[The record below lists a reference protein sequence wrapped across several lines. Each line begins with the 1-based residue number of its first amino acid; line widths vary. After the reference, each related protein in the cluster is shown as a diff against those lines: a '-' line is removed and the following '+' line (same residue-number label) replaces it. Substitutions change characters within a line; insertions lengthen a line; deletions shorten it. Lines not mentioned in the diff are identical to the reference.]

1 MEIKGIDVS
10 KWQGEIDWEKVAR
23 SGVKFAMIR
32 ATYGTSG
39 IDSYFYKNAREA
51 KEAGIDVGAYHYS
64 YAVSVEEAID
74 EARNFLDVIKK
85 RKITYPTV
93 LDLEDKRQI
102 GLSKEKLTK
111 ITLAFLETLKEAGYF
126 PMLYVSLYWWKTY
139 LENSRLK
146 EYNIWIA
153 EYSKKKPNLPRDIG
167 MWQHTNNG
175 IIDGITGRVDLD
187 IAYKD
192 YASII
197 QEGGW
202 NGLEKENMTVE
213 EAKKIVQEKCGF
225 DNNTMLFLS
234 MYRYGES
241 LLTRLAEQMI

>member
-1 MEIKGIDVS
+1 
-10 KWQGEIDWEKVAR
+10 
-23 SGVKFAMIR
+23 
-32 ATYGTSG
+32 
-39 IDSYFYKNAREA
+39 
-51 KEAGIDVGAYHYS
+51 
-64 YAVSVEEAID
+64 
-74 EARNFLDVIKK
+74 
-85 RKITYPTV
+85 
-93 LDLEDKRQI
+93 
-102 GLSKEKLTK
+102 
-111 ITLAFLETLKEAGYF
+111 
-126 PMLYVSLYWWKTY
+126 
-139 LENSRLK
+139 
-146 EYNIWIA
+146 
-153 EYSKKKPNLPRDIG
+153 